1 MSGQRAVSL
10 PAGAKRAVIYVVFD
24 RRGAIE
30 EYVTYALQEM
40 RADAEHILVVVNGA
54 LSEDGRSRLERV
66 SDDIL
71 VRPNE
76 GFDIWGHKAGLDHL
90 AGRID
95 DYDEVVLTND
105 TWFGPVRPYAPVLA
119 RMAEREVDFWGMTDN
134 VRMKNPATNQGTVP
148 DHLQSFWIAVRRR
161 MFQSQEWRDYWRD
174 LPAMDDYFAAVL
186 THEVTFTERF
196 RAAGF
201 VAEAAFP
208 AEKYPSD
215 HPALF
220 NADLLIAD
228 GCPLVKRRPFFHW
241 PPYLDRH
248 AVIGRWI
255 AEAMASY
262 GYPVE
267 HMYANLARNVAP
279 KDLNVDLGLN
289 DVFADVDQGFDPS
302 SPPRVVAIL
311 HIFYVD
317 MTDEMLDRVDT
328 LPVAYDLVVTTQD
341 EQRASEIRAIIDAR
355 PREGRR
361 VEVRVVDSNDGRDQ
375 SAFLVGCK
383 DVLLGG
389 EYDLV
394 VKLHSKKTPQDGF
407 NVGRAFKDQ
416 QFLNL
421 LSSPGY
427 TANVLALFQREPG
440 LGIVYPP
447 MVHIG
452 YPTMGRAWWSNKA
465 PFEELAARMG
475 IMVPL
480 DDVSP
485 LAPYGSMFIARPEA
499 LRLLIEQ
506 PWEYADFGG
515 AEAYQDG
522 GLAHVL
528 ERVPSYAAA
537 ELGFHTR
544 TITNAEYFAASYTTL
559 DFNFDEMSST
569 VPGRTYEQIIFLRGV
584 GHVGEGKLRDFARMY
599 MRRNHPQAGVRLRAL
614 RLRIVGGIRRRLPG
628 RR

>member
-1 MSGQRAVSL
+1 MSSQQAVSL
-10 PAGAKRAVIYVVFD
+10 ASDAKRAVIYVVFD
-24 RRGAIE
+24 RRGAVE

-40 RADAEHILVVVNGA
+40 RADADHIVVVVNGA
-54 LSEDGRSRLERV
+54 LSEDGRARLERV

-90 AGRID
+90 GDRID
-95 DYDEVVLTND
+95 EFDEVVLTND

-134 VRMKNPATNQGTVP
+134 IRMKNPATNQGTVP

-161 MFQSQEWRDYWRD
+161 MFQSQEWRAYWRD
-174 LPAMDDYFAAVL
+174 LPAMGDYFAAVL
-186 THEVTFTERF
+186 NHEVTFTERF

-208 AEKYPSD
+208 AENYPSD

-289 DVFADVDQGFDPS
+289 DVLADVDQGFDPS
-302 SPPRVVAIL
+302 APPRVVAIL

-361 VEVRVVDSNDGRDQ
+361 VDVRVVDSNDGRDQ

-416 QFLNL
+416 QFANL

-614 RLRIVGGIRRRLPG
+614 RSRIVGGIRRRLPG

>member
-1 MSGQRAVSL
+1 MTSQKPTALEPDS
-10 PAGAKRAVIYVVFD
+10 KRAVIYVVFD
-24 RRGAIE
+24 RRGAVE
-30 EYVTYALQEM
+30 EYVTFALEKM
-40 RADAEHILVVVNGA
+40 RGDAEHILAVVNGA
-54 LSEDGRSRLERV
+54 LSEEGRARLEAV
-66 SDDIL
+66 TDDIL

-76 GFDIWGHKAGLDHL
+76 GFDIWGHKAGLEHL
-90 AGRID
+90 GDRID
-95 DYDEVVLTND
+95 EFDEIVLTND
-105 TWFGPVRPYAPVLA
+105 TWFGPVRPYAPVFE

-134 VRMKNPATNQGTVP
+134 VRMKNPATGNGVVP

-161 MFQSQEWRDYWRD
+161 MFLSDAWRDYWRS
-174 LPAMDDYFAAVL
+174 LPAMEDYYSAVL
-186 THEVTFTERF
+186 THEVTFTQRF
-196 RAAGF
+196 TEAGF

-208 AEKYPSD
+208 AERYPTD

-248 AVIGRWI
+248 GVIGRWI
-255 AEAMASY
+255 AADMESY

-289 DVFADVDQGFDPS
+289 DVLADVDQGFDAS
-302 SPPRVVAIL
+302 KPPRVVAIL

-328 LPVAYDLVVTTQD
+328 LPTSYDLVVTTQD
-341 EQRASEIRAIIDAR
+341 VHRADEIRAIIDRR

-361 VEVRVVDSNDGRDQ
+361 VDVRVVESNDGRDQ

-383 DVLLGG
+383 DILLSG

-416 QFLNL
+416 QFTNL
-421 LSSPGY
+421 LASPGY
-427 TANVLALFQREPG
+427 AANVLALFQREPG
-440 LGIVYPP
+440 LGLVYPP

-480 DDVSP
+480 DDISP

-499 LRLLIEQ
+499 LRLLVEQ
-506 PWEYADFGG
+506 PWAYSDFGG

-537 ELGFHTR
+537 ELGYHTR
-544 TITNAEYFAASYTTL
+544 TITNADYFAASYTTM

-569 VPGRTYEQIIFLRGV
+569 VPGRTYEQITFLRGI
-584 GHVGEGKLRDFARMY
+584 GHIGEGKLRDFARMY
-599 MRRNHPQAGVRLRAL
+599 MRRNHPGAGARLRSA
-614 RLRIVGGIRRRLPG
+614 RERVVGGIRRRLP
-628 RR
+628 RRR